1 MLCRENIEND
11 LYLRKHMRSI
21 YRERTQFRLH
31 AYISRNF
38 LEQENAGFCI
48 KRKRPGPD
56 EDREALRSMRAEAVA
71 SLRVGEKWKCWLGHG
86 AENSESV
93 GNRRWRLMLAHLI
106 LLTVLVRFLF
116 SSVDQRPTKMVR
128 AGRISKTLTQGR
140 SLLLVRKM
148 E

>member
-1 MLCRENIEND
+1 MAVLIYAFNFVLCRENIEND
-11 LYLRKHMRSI
+11 LYLRKRMRSI

-71 SLRVGEKWKCWLGHG
+71 SKCWLGHG
-86 AENSESV
+86 AENSESL
-93 GNRRWRLMLAHLI
+93 GNRRWHLMLAHLI
-106 LLTVLVRFLF
+106 LLTVLVRL
-116 SSVDQRPTKMVR
+116 DQLPTETVC